1 MTSRLDD
8 ELGGA
13 LARLERDSLRRRL
26 QVLESAHGP
35 RVVINGRSVLMLSSN
50 NYLSLANHPALKHAA
65 AAAIERF
72 GAGAGASRLVA
83 GNLDPIDQLE
93 RRLARFK
100 RTEAALVFGSG
111 YLANLGVMTALAGRG
126 DRIFSDELNHASL
139 IDGCRLSRAEIA
151 VYRHR
156 DVNHL
161 KALLENAQAAGHRL
175 IVTDAVFS
183 MDGDCAP
190 LTQIVEIA
198 RRFDAAIILDEAH
211 AVGVLGPGGA
221 GLAAQLGLTNEIDV
235 MVGTLSKALGAY
247 GAYVAGSR
255 TLIEY
260 LVNRARSFIFTT
272 GLPPAMAAAATAA
285 LDVIAAEPD
294 RLERL
299 ASNARY
305 LRAGLKMAGF
315 DVPDGATPIIPV
327 IVGESD
333 TALELDARLLA
344 RGVHA
349 VAIRPPTVAAGS
361 ARIRVTP
368 IADHSRHDLDE
379 AVAAFVAAGREM
391 RII

>member
-13 LARLERDSLRRRL
+13 LARLECDSLRRRL

>member
-8 ELGGA
+8 ELGAA

-26 QVLESAHGP
+26 RVLASAHGP
-35 RVVINGRSVLMLSSN
+35 RVVAEGRSVLMLSSN
-50 NYLSLANHPALKHAA
+50 NYLGLANHPALKHAA
-65 AAAIERF
+65 MAALERF
-72 GAGAGASRLVA
+72 GTGAGASRLVA

-93 RRLARFK
+93 HRLARFK
-100 RTEAALVFGSG
+100 HTEAALVFGSG
-111 YLANLGVMTALAGRG
+111 YLANLGVMSALAGRG
-126 DRIFSDELNHASL
+126 DWIFSDELNHASL

-156 DVNHL
+156 DLDHL
-161 KALLENAQAAGHRL
+161 KVLLENAPTAGRRL

-190 LTQIVEIA
+190 LADIVELA
-198 RRFDAAIILDEAH
+198 RRHRAAIVLDEAH

-221 GLAAQLGLTNEIDV
+221 GLAAQLGLTDEVDV

-272 GLPPAMAAAATAA
+272 GLPPAMAAAAIAA

-299 ASNARY
+299 ADNARY
-305 LRAGLKMAGF
+305 LRDGLKTAGF

-327 IVGESD
+327 IVGASD
-333 TALELDARLLA
+333 TAIEFDARLLA
-344 RGVHA
+344 RDVHA
-349 VAIRPPTVAAGS
+349 VAIRPPTVAPGS

-368 IADHSRHDLDE
+368 IADHSRDDLDE
-379 AVAAFVAAGREM
+379 AVAAFAAAGREL
-391 RII
+391 RLI